1 MPKCDLSRLAEI
13 AVPKFDLFSQD
24 AKVNKWLAE
33 HANVAPERPPS
44 PDFVDR
50 NGGGNSG
57 ASGSSRGRRNRA
69 PRPADPLM
77 MDWNK
82 LSGDENVP
90 VVHRQSGKK
99 VRYFF

>member
-44 PDFVDR
+44 PEFVDR
-50 NGGGNSG
+50 
-57 ASGSSRGRRNRA
+57 RRR
-69 PRPADPLM
+69 RPARSADPLM

-82 LSGDENVP
+82 LSGEENVP
-90 VVHRQSGKK
+90 VIHRQNGKK
-99 VRYFF
+99 VRSIPN